1 MICRV
6 SIVGRMLIAVV
17 AIHTF
22 CGCGD
27 SGPQTVPVRGRI
39 TYGEGQW
46 PTTGT
51 LYFTPVG
58 SPGQIMRPGIAK
70 FSQDGS
76 FAAQT
81 FAEGDGLLPGQYAIR
96 VECWEH
102 PPVQAPGA
110 PAPKSYVPREIRTG
124 KAPGWNIEVQAGQA
138 LDLTLDVPKS

>member
-1 MICRV
+1 
-6 SIVGRMLIAVV
+6 MLFAIV
-17 AIHTF
+17 AIHML

-27 SGPQTVPVRGRI
+27 SGPKTVAVRGRI
-39 TYGEGQW
+39 TYGGGQW
-46 PTTGT
+46 PTTGV

-58 SPGQIMRPGIAK
+58 TPGQIMRPGIAK

-76 FAAQT
+76 FAAHT
-81 FAEGDGLLPGQYAIR
+81 FAEGDGLLPGQYVIK

-102 PPVQAPGA
+102 PPALAPGA

-124 KAPGWNIEVQAGQA
+124 TAAGWNIDVQPGQA